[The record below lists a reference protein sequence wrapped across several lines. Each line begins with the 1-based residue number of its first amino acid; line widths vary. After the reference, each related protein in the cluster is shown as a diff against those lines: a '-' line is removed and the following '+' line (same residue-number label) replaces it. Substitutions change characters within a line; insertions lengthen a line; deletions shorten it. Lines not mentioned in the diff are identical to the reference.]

1 MNVTL
6 FISKYERT
14 ALVHSRV
21 CSVSTPFTSVS
32 PLSLLELQKL
42 HPKPFTTYLA
52 FCSQYTFELLLSPP
66 ATGWPISLFPPPDSL
81 IPYGFHCAAGWCFHG
96 FSPALPQLTASA
108 FGSQAPAGL

>member
-6 FISKYERT
+6 FISKYRRT

-21 CSVSTPFTSVS
+21 CSALALPSVS

-42 HPKPFTTYLA
+42 HLKPFTTYLM

-66 ATGWPISLFPPPDSL
+66 ATGWPISLFPLPDSL
-81 IPYGFHCAAGWCFHG
+81 ILYGFHCAAGWRFHD
-96 FSPALPQLTASA
+96 FSPALPQLAALA
-108 FGSQAPAGL
+108 FGSQACL